1 MLTYTI
7 SELPLPAGADP
18 QASSEGMGVNADG
31 VAAGTVWDAA
41 AHPTSEAVIWP
52 ESASPIVLDIPPPDT
67 RAWAINDE
75 GDAVGFGFY
84 PPTIHPFL
92 YRHDTGQIEDFS
104 KQLPAPYS
112 FAIDLNNDEIVTG
125 FTGANFQNRP
135 FLYDGSNGSVTLLDP
150 LPGHATAAGMA
161 INEAGHVAGGSA
173 KDEYGLDSR
182 AFIYR
187 DETMEDLGPVYEVRD
202 VNNGD
207 VITGSAMRAGPTP
220 VGPSVPPPTRAFRL
234 DASVKKPRPE
244 LLGLSPAPGYFANQ
258 GFGINDDGAVVG
270 WSADANGNY
279 RAFVDIPSGV
289 DAGFYDLQDVVVEA
303 DNWVLKYAIGISN
316 NGHIV
321 GGGRHQGKY
330 RSFLL
335 TPAPDYWL
343 KKEFEKVRE
352 VLLGLLGIFGGATVG
367 GPGWG
372 LLPGGKPV
380 PIDPHGPMRERW
392 EQLTEAERDF
402 YLGLA
407 IQHLDSI
414 VSGGE
419 RGEIVQKA
427 GRQIV
432 ESARKELES
441 KAQEMKKR
449 DRN

>member
-1 MLTYTI
+1 MVTYTI

-52 ESASPIVLDIPPPDT
+52 ESASPTVLDVPPPDA
-67 RAWAINDE
+67 RAWAINDA
-75 GDAVGFGFY
+75 GDAVAFGFY

-92 YRHDTGQIEDFS
+92 YQHDTGQIEDFS

-135 FLYDGSNGSVTLLDP
+135 FLHDGSNGSVTVLDP

-187 DETMEDLGPVYEVRD
+187 EGTMEDLGPVYEVRD

-220 VGPSVPPPTRAFRL
+220 VGPSVSPPTRAFRL

-258 GFGINDDGAVVG
+258 GFGINDEGAVVG

-289 DAGFYDLQDVVVEA
+289 VAGFYDLQDVVVEA

-392 EQLTEAERDF
+392 EQMTEAERDF

-407 IQHLDSI
+407 IQRLDSI

-419 RGEIVQKA
+419 RGEIVQQA

-432 ESARKELES
+432 ESAIKELEG
-441 KAQEMKKR
+441 KAR
-449 DRN
+449 

>member
-7 SELPLPAGADP
+7 TELPLPAGADP
-18 QASSEGMGVNADG
+18 QAQSEGMGVNADG
-31 VAAGTVWDAA
+31 VAAGSVWDAA
-41 AHPTSEAVIWP
+41 HPTVEAVIWP
-52 ESASPIVLDIPPPDT
+52 ESATSTVLDIPPPNT
-67 RAWAINDE
+67 RGWAINDA
-75 GDAVGFGFY
+75 GDVVGFGSY
-84 PPTIHPFL
+84 PGSIHPFL
-92 YRHDTGQIEDFS
+92 YRHDTAQMEDFS
-104 KQLPAPYS
+104 MQLPDRYS
-112 FAIDLNNDEIVTG
+112 FAIDINNDEIVTG
-125 FTGANFQNRP
+125 FTGAGRTVRP
-135 FLYDGSNGSVTLLDP
+135 FLYEESGGSVTLLDP
-150 LPGHATAAGMA
+150 LPGHANAGGMA
-161 INEAGHVAGGSA
+161 INEAGHVAGISS
-173 KDEYGLDSR
+173 KDEYGQDSR

-187 DETMEDLGPVYEVRD
+187 DGMMEDLGPVYEVRD
-202 VNNGD
+202 VNNAD
-207 VITGSAMRAGPTP
+207 VIAGSAMRTGPTP

-289 DAGFYDLQDVVVEA
+289 DAGFYDLQDLVVEA
-303 DNWVLKYAIGISN
+303 DGWVLQWASGISN
-316 NGHIV
+316 TGYIV
-321 GGGRHQGKY
+321 GGGTYQGKN

-343 KKEFEKVRE
+343 KKKFEEVRE
-352 VLLGLLGIFGGATVG
+352 VLLGLLVIFGGATVG

-392 EQLTEAERDF
+392 EQMTEAERDLL
-402 YLGLA
+402 LGLA

-419 RGEIVQKA
+419 RGEIVQQA

-432 ESARKELES
+432 ESAIKELEG
-441 KAQEMKKR
+441 KGR
-449 DRN
+449 

>member
-1 MLTYTI
+1 MR
-7 SELPLPAGADP
+7 
-18 QASSEGMGVNADG
+18 
-31 VAAGTVWDAA
+31 
-41 AHPTSEAVIWP
+41 
-52 ESASPIVLDIPPPDT
+52 SASVST
-67 RAWAINDE
+67 
-75 GDAVGFGFY
+75 
-84 PPTIHPFL
+84 
-92 YRHDTGQIEDFS
+92 
-104 KQLPAPYS
+104 LP
-112 FAIDLNNDEIVTG
+112 
-125 FTGANFQNRP
+125 R
-135 FLYDGSNGSVTLLDP
+135 
-150 LPGHATAAGMA
+150 
-161 INEAGHVAGGSA
+161 
-173 KDEYGLDSR
+173 
-182 AFIYR
+182 FI
-187 DETMEDLGPVYEVRD
+187 RD
-202 VNNGD
+202 VNNAD

-234 DASVKKPRPE
+234 DASVKRPRPE
-244 LLGLSPAPGYFANQ
+244 LLGLSPAPPGYFANQ

-289 DAGFYDLQDVVVEA
+289 NAGFCDLQDVVVEA
-303 DNWVLKYAIGISN
+303 DDWVLKYAIGISN

-321 GGGRHQGKY
+321 GGGRHHGKY

-343 KKEFEKVRE
+343 KKKFEEVRE
-352 VLLGLLGIFGGATVG
+352 VLLGLLVIFGGATVG

-392 EQLTEAERDF
+392 EQMTEAERDL

-419 RGEIVQKA
+419 RGEIVQQA

-432 ESARKELES
+432 ESAMKELEG
-441 KAQEMKKR
+441 KAR
-449 DRN
+449 

>member
-7 SELPLPAGADP
+7 TELPLPAGADP
-18 QASSEGMGVNADG
+18 QAQSEGMGVNADG
-31 VAAGTVWDAA
+31 VAAGSVWDAA
-41 AHPTSEAVIWP
+41 HPTVEAVIWP
-52 ESASPIVLDIPPPDT
+52 ESATSTVLDIPPPNT
-67 RAWAINDE
+67 RGWAINDA
-75 GDAVGFGFY
+75 GDVVGFGSY
-84 PPTIHPFL
+84 PGSIHPFL
-92 YRHDTGQIEDFS
+92 YRHDTAQMEDFS
-104 KQLPAPYS
+104 KQLPDRYS
-112 FAIDLNNDEIVTG
+112 FAIDINNDEIVTG
-125 FTGANFQNRP
+125 FTGAGRTVRP
-135 FLYDGSNGSVTLLDP
+135 FLYEESGGSVTLLDP
-150 LPGHATAAGMA
+150 LPGHANAGGMA
-161 INEAGHVAGGSA
+161 INEAGHVAGISS
-173 KDEYGLDSR
+173 KDEYGQDSR

-187 DETMEDLGPVYEVRD
+187 DGTMEDLGPVYEVRD
-202 VNNGD
+202 VNNAD
-207 VITGSAMRAGPTP
+207 VIAGSAMRTGPTP

-289 DAGFYDLQDVVVEA
+289 DAGFYDLQDLVVEA
-303 DNWVLKYAIGISN
+303 DGWVLQWASGISN
-316 NGHIV
+316 TGYIV
-321 GGGRHQGKY
+321 GGGTYQGKN

-343 KKEFEKVRE
+343 KKKFEEVRE
-352 VLLGLLGIFGGATVG
+352 VLLGLLVIFGGATVG

-392 EQLTEAERDF
+392 EQMTEAERDLL
-402 YLGLA
+402 LGLA

-419 RGEIVQKA
+419 RGEIVQQA

-432 ESARKELES
+432 ESAIKELEG
-441 KAQEMKKR
+441 KGR
-449 DRN
+449 

>member
-31 VAAGTVWDAA
+31 VAAGSVWDAA
-41 AHPTSEAVIWP
+41 HPRVEAVIWP
-52 ESASPIVLDIPPPDT
+52 ESASPTVLDIPPPDT
-67 RAWAINDE
+67 RAWAINDA
-75 GDAVGFGFY
+75 GDAVGFGSY
-84 PPTIHPFL
+84 PGSIHPFL
-92 YRHDTGQIEDFS
+92 YRHDTAQMEDFS
-104 KQLPAPYS
+104 KQLPDRYS

-125 FTGANFQNRP
+125 FTGAGRTVRP
-135 FLYDGSNGSVTLLDP
+135 FLYEESGGSVTLLDP
-150 LPGHATAAGMA
+150 LPGHANAGGMA
-161 INEAGHVAGGSA
+161 INEAGHVAGISS
-173 KDEYGLDSR
+173 KDEYGQDSR

-187 DETMEDLGPVYEVRD
+187 DGTMEDLGPVYEVRD
-202 VNNGD
+202 VNNAD
-207 VITGSAMRAGPTP
+207 VIAGSAMRTGPTP

-279 RAFVDIPSGV
+279 RAFVDIPNGV
-289 DAGFYDLQDVVVEA
+289 DVGFYDLQDLVVEA
-303 DNWVLKYAIGISN
+303 DGWVLRGASGISN
-316 NGHIV
+316 TGYIV
-321 GGGRHQGKY
+321 GYGTYQGKN

-343 KKEFEKVRE
+343 KKKFEEVRE
-352 VLLGLLGIFGGATVG
+352 VLLGLLVIFGGATVG

-392 EQLTEAERDF
+392 EQMTEAERDLL
-402 YLGLA
+402 LGLA

-414 VSGGE
+414 VSSGE
-419 RGEIVQKA
+419 RGEIVQQA

-432 ESARKELES
+432 ESALKELEG
-441 KAQEMKKR
+441 KAR
-449 DRN
+449 

>member
-7 SELPLPAGADP
+7 RVLQTPAGADP
-18 QASSEGMGVNADG
+18 QAYSEGAGVNADG
-31 VAAGTVWDAA
+31 VAVGSVWDIGDPAN
-41 AHPTSEAVIWP
+41 PEGEAVIWP
-52 ESASPIVLDIPPPDT
+52 ESVRPSVLDVPPPNT
-67 RAWAINDE
+67 VGSAINDAA
-75 GDAVGFGFY
+75 DAVGYDWGN
-84 PPTIHPFL
+84 PIHPYF
-92 YRHDTGQIEDFS
+92 YRHDTGLMEDFS
-104 KQLPAPYS
+104 KRLPGPS
-112 FAIDLNNDEIVTG
+112 SWPLDINNDRIVTG
-125 FTGANFQNRP
+125 MTGPGMFPSRP
-135 FLYDGSNGSVTLLDP
+135 FLYEADSGSATVLEP
-150 LPGHATAAGMA
+150 LPGHRYAIGQG
-161 INEAGHVAGGSA
+161 INEAGHVAGWSGGTT
-173 KDEYGLDSR
+173 DGEDRR

-187 DETMEDLGPVYEVRD
+187 DGTMEDLGPVFHVRD
-202 VNNGD
+202 VNNAD
-207 VITGSAMRAGPTP
+207 VI
-220 VGPSVPPPTRAFRL
+220 VGTALVLPSPITAFRL
-234 DASVKKPRPE
+234 DASVKRPRPE
-244 LLGLSPAPGYFANQ
+244 LLGHSAMPGYAAN
-258 GFGINDDGAVVG
+258 FGSAINDEGVVVG
-270 WSADANGNY
+270 WSATAGPAND
-279 RAFVDIPSGV
+279 RAFVDIPSGE
-289 DAGFYDLQDVVVEA
+289 DAGFHDLQDVVVEA
-303 DNWVLKYAIGISN
+303 DGWVLKWALGIGN

-321 GGGRHQGKY
+321 GVGTYQGK
-330 RSFLL
+330 SCGFLL

-352 VLLGLLGIFGGATVG
+352 VLLGFLVIFGGTTAG

-392 EQLTEAERDF
+392 EQMTEAERDF

-441 KAQEMKKR
+441 KAQEIKQR